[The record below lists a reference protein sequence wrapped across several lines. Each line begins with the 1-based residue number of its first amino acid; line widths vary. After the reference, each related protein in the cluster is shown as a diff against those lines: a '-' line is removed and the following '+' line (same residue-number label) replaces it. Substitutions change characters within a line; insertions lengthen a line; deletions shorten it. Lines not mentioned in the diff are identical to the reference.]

1 MYKAGI
7 IGATG
12 YTGEELL
19 RILAGH
25 EKVSVEFATSEKDS
39 GKSLQKVFPHL
50 PHYKNMSF
58 CSAEEATEINVDL
71 VFLCLPA
78 GESVKWAKI
87 FSGKKTKV
95 VDLGADFRFSDAQD
109 YQQWYNMPH
118 ADPSLLQKS
127 VYGLPEW
134 HRDEIK
140 NADIVGN
147 PGCYP
152 TSVLLAVIPFLRA
165 GVVDGSPIIVDA
177 KSGVSGAGKT
187 PSKAAHYVEANESIS
202 PYKVGRVHRHV
213 GEMEKELRLQANRE
227 QQIIFSPHLTPMT
240 RGILSSIYCRL
251 AQNMK
256 REELLNLLAQA
267 YVNEPFVHILKDQ
280 LPTTKMSL
288 RTNYCF
294 LGLETVANTNVVV
307 IFSAIDNLGKGASTQ
322 AVQNMNLMLGLPETM
337 GLDA

>member
-25 EKVSVEFATSEKDS
+25 DKVQVEFATSEKDS

-58 CSAEEATEINVDL
+58 CSAEKATEINVDL

-87 FSGKKTKV
+87 FSKKKIKV
-95 VDLGADFRFSDAQD
+95 VDLGADFRFSDAKD

-118 ADPSLLQKS
+118 ADPSLLKKA

-134 HRDEIK
+134 HRDEIR

-152 TSVLLAVIPFLRA
+152 TSVLLALIPFLRA
-165 GVVDGSPIIVDA
+165 GIVDSSPIIVDA
-177 KSGVSGAGKT
+177 KSGVSGAGKS
-187 PSKAAHYVEANESIS
+187 PSKTAHYVEANESIG

-213 GEMEKELRLQANRE
+213 GEMEKELNLYAGGE
-227 QQIIFSPHLTPMT
+227 QQVIFSPHLTPMT
-240 RGILSSIYCRL
+240 RGILSSIYFRL
-251 AQNMK
+251 SQKTNK
-256 REELLNLLAQA
+256 SELLEILNQA
-267 YVNEPFVHILKDQ
+267 YSDEPFVHVLKDQ
-280 LPTTKMSL
+280 LPATKMSL

-294 LGLETVANTNVVV
+294 LGLETVADTDNVVL
-307 IFSAIDNLGKGASTQ
+307 FSAIDNLGKGASTQ
-322 AVQNMNLMLGLPETM
+322 AVQNMNLMLGLPESM

>member
-19 RILAGH
+19 RILARH
-25 EKVSVEFATSEKDS
+25 EKVHVEFATSEKEN
-39 GKSLQKVFPHL
+39 GESLQKVFPHL

-58 CSAEEATEINVDL
+58 CSAEKAAEINVDL

-95 VDLGADFRFSDAQD
+95 VDLGADFRFSDPKV

-118 ADPSLLQKS
+118 ADPLILQKA

-134 HRDEIK
+134 HRDEIR

-165 GVVDGSPIIVDA
+165 GLLDGSPIIVDA
-177 KSGVSGAGKT
+177 KSGVSGAGKS
-187 PSKAAHYVEANESIS
+187 PSKTAHYVEANESIG

-213 GEMEKELRLQANRE
+213 GEMEKELNLHAGAD
-227 QQIIFSPHLTPMT
+227 QQVIFSPHLTPMT
-240 RGILSSIYCRL
+240 RGILSSIYFRL
-251 AQNMK
+251 SQK
-256 REELLNLLAQA
+256 TDKKELLEILNRA
-267 YVNEPFVHILKDQ
+267 YADEPFVHVLKDR
-280 LPTTKMSL
+280 LPATKMCL
-288 RTNYCF
+288 QTNYCF
-294 LGLETVANTNVVV
+294 LGLETVAGTDNVVL
-307 IFSAIDNLGKGASTQ
+307 FSAIDNLGKGASTQ